1 MGVPVITCPGETFA
15 SRISLSV
22 LSSVGLTETVAQNLP
37 DYVELAAKLAQDLPR
52 LANWRAGLREQ
63 MASSSL
69 CDGPRFTD
77 NLMHELQAVWRQWC
91 DPTSS
96 ALYP

>member
-37 DYVELAAKLAQDLPR
+37 DYVELAAELANDLPR

-69 CDGPRFTD
+69 CDGPRIAGD
-77 NLMHELQAVWRQWC
+77 LMNLLRGTWREWC
-91 DPTSS
+91 EESDIDSP
-96 ALYP
+96 